1 MGCSPVATGTPL
13 CLAACG
19 SPRTWAAAQNAC
31 TATGTWALAI
41 LDPSNAL
48 ATAENTLKTPTS
60 WIGLTRSLIS
70 DPWMWAGGTGSISAA
85 STEWT
90 TDIAHSGAANLCAAL
105 DNGKLYSDD
114 CSAFHS
120 YACTSN

>member
-1 MGCSPVATGTPL
+1 VTTDAAL

-19 SPRTWAAAQNAC
+19 SPRTWAAAQTAC
-31 TATGTWALAI
+31 TASGTWALAI
-41 LDPSNAL
+41 LDTSDTL
-48 ATAENTLKTPTS
+48 ATAERTLQTPIS
-60 WIGLTRSLIS
+60 WVGLTRSLLS
-70 DPWMWAGGTGSISAA
+70 DPWMWAGGTGSIPAA

-90 TDIAHSGAANLCAAL
+90 TDIAHSGATNLCAAL
-105 DNGKLYSDD
+105 DNGKLYSDG